1 MGEKTESLMKD
12 GKRMDGR
19 ELDELRDMDAEVPV
33 LTRADGSGY
42 FRMGNTEAVAAVYGP
57 RELHPKHLQDP
68 RKALLRC
75 RYNLAPFST
84 EDRVRPGPSRR
95 ATEIN
100 KVIKE
105 ALAPVIFLEKYP
117 NAVVDVYMEV
127 ISADAGTRCVALNAA
142 SMALADAG
150 IPMKSIIASC
160 AGGKIEG
167 KAALDLIGDEDKHG
181 DVDLP
186 IALDPENDEITL
198 LQMDGIADLGEVKEI
213 IELAKVGC
221 RKVSKVQKKAL
232 RGSFEG

>member
-1 MGEKTESLMKD
+1 MGKEIESFLED
-12 GKRMDGR
+12 GKRLDGR
-19 ELDELRDMDAEVPV
+19 ELDELREMEADASV
-33 LTRADGSGY
+33 LKRADGSAY
-42 FRMGNTEAVAAVYGP
+42 FKMGGTEAIAAVYGP

-105 ALAPVIFLEKYP
+105 ALSPVVFLERYP
-117 NAVVDVYMEV
+117 NAVIDVYMEI

-150 IPMKSIIASC
+150 IPMESIISAC
-160 AGGKIEG
+160 AAGKIDG
-167 KAALDLIGDEDKHG
+167 KPALDIMGEEDKFG

-198 LQMDGIADLGEVKEI
+198 LQMDGIADFEEI
-213 IELAKVGC
+213 KDILDLAKQGC
-221 RKVSKVQKKAL
+221 KEVSEVQKKAL
-232 RGSFEG
+232 RESFDG